1 MVRQNLRGTM
11 NWNDELAV
19 ANRNLDALRK
29 AHPDAGKGFSALH
42 HATMTPGA
50 LTAKEK
56 EFVAIAI
63 GIHAQCSD
71 CIGFHVRAGVKAG
84 MTRDE
89 LAEVIGVTMMMGGG
103 PAFMYGARALEAYD
117 QFKTGT

>member
-1 MVRQNLRGTM
+1 MDWTTELGT
-11 NWNDELAV
+11 
-19 ANRNLDALRK
+19 ANRNLDALRV

-42 HATMTPGA
+42 HGTMKPGA

-56 EFVAIAI
+56 EFLAIAI
-63 GIHAQCSD
+63 GIHAQCND
-71 CIGFHVRAGVKAG
+71 CIGFHVRAGIKTG

-103 PAFMYGARALEAYD
+103 PSFMYGAKALEAYD
-117 QFKTGT
+117 QFTAAAP